1 MRLFGQNIR
10 LAIFSA
16 KIFNS
21 FLDFFSVHNMVE
33 TLIFVCCTYITHA
46 RNEIKVL
53 KKIAHKFNT
62 YVKYKVSPLYYV
74 NNNDNYN

>member
-46 RNEIKVL
+46 RNEIKVVL

-62 YVKYKVSPLYYV
+62 YVKYKVSPLYV
-74 NNNDNYN
+74 NNNDSYK